1 MTMYDFNDPMPR
13 LPSYEFERQV
23 HIHRNILMRAF
34 LRSAARSIA
43 SLVRDLAR
51 SCVKLVEWLAA
62 WWRLQN
68 DIRSLQIFSDR
79 MLADIG
85 VSRHDVDR
93 LVRNGRPSP
102 AWRTP
107 VTYSRRASRA
117 VAVRKVDAK
126 IDSPKI
132 IRSKSNKPGI
142 LLYDKVAE
150 RSGFLQYRKQ
160 IS

>member
-93 LVRNGRPSP
+93 LVRNGRPAP

-117 VAVRKVDAK
+117 VAA
-126 IDSPKI
+126 
-132 IRSKSNKPGI
+132 GH
-142 LLYDKVAE
+142 
-150 RSGFLQYRKQ
+150 
-160 IS
+160 